1 LAQNKKNYSDK
12 DIKFSFSD
20 LNFSDIKTKNFEI
33 KNKKIISEKNFL
45 TDEEKIKNFIN
56 DLKNTKILDIA
67 SKNKNNFSKF

>member
-1 LAQNKKNYSDK
+1 MAKNKKNYVDK

-45 TDEEKIKNFIN
+45 TNEEKINNFIT

-67 SKNKNNFSKF
+67 SKNKNNF